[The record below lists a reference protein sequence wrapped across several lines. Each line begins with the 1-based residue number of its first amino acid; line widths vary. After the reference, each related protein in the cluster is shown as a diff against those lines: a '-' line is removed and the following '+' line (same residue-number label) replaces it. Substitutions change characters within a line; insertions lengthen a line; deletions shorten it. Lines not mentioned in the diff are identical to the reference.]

1 MRRQPNRY
9 QTFSRIALCAATLVA
24 ASAIRSRAAER
35 FDQLR
40 GWYDD
45 DTGDALPIVS
55 WRGSDGDFAAELF
68 ITDNAPSF
76 VAAWSAA
83 SQSNGPDLPEIQ
95 TVAPGHDLTAY
106 IIYAGCGI
114 LVPTCNAT
122 ADFKLVRPDH
132 KVYAAINKFPLA
144 SKGPHRPKLL
154 YLARGGFTFQFDPK
168 DRQGLYKLYATVRDP
183 DTGKSLALHR
193 IIELRP

>member
-68 ITDNAPSF
+68 ITDNAP
-76 VAAWSAA
+76 
-83 SQSNGPDLPEIQ
+83 
-95 TVAPGHDLTAY
+95 
-106 IIYAGCGI
+106 
-114 LVPTCNAT
+114 
-122 ADFKLVRPDH
+122 
-132 KVYAAINKFPLA
+132 
-144 SKGPHRPKLL
+144 
-154 YLARGGFTFQFDPK
+154 
-168 DRQGLYKLYATVRDP
+168 
-183 DTGKSLALHR
+183 
-193 IIELRP
+193 